1 MSNSQPMRRKSPR
14 APSISLDEAIERVL
28 QIYEKEKRHAA
39 PTEVVVQDMGYKSAN
54 NGAALSVLAS
64 IRYYGLLER
73 PQEGKL
79 SVSKDFENYQYA
91 PDEQVKRGLLL
102 KWLRSPQ
109 VFADLIDRYPGG
121 FPSDTKLRFDLMD
134 RGFSPAAADS
144 VVSVFRRSVEFV
156 GFVGSEA
163 APAVE
168 VIPRA
173 FAPEPMAPGISS
185 NNAPRPRIE
194 PQPPSLGNQ
203 NEGDDKIPVRLTG
216 GRKAWVIVPMPFYEA
231 DKARIKAQIDLLL
244 VDDCDALLD

>member
-1 MSNSQPMRRKSPR
+1 MSRSHPERKKSPR
-14 APSISLDEAIERVL
+14 APSIALDEAIERVL
-28 QIYEKEKRHAA
+28 RIYEKEKRHAA

-73 PQEGKL
+73 PQDGKL
-79 SVSKDFENYQYA
+79 SVSKEFENYQYA

-121 FPSDTKLRFDLMD
+121 FPSDANLRFDLMD

-156 GFVGSEA
+156 GFDGSEA
-163 APAVE
+163 APVVEPLPQASAVE
-168 VIPRA
+168 LLGPA
-173 FAPEPMAPGISS
+173 AASS
-185 NNAPRPRIE
+185 NALRPRIE
-194 PQPPSLGNQ
+194 PQHPSPENQ
-203 NEGDDKIPVRLTG
+203 NEGDDKIPVRLPG
-216 GRKAWVIVPMPFYEA
+216 GRKAWLIVPTPFYEA
-231 DKARIKAQIDLLL
+231 DKARLKAQIDLLL
-244 VDDCDALLD
+244 AEDRDPLLD

>member
-1 MSNSQPMRRKSPR
+1 MSRSHPERKKSPR
-14 APSISLDEAIERVL
+14 APSIALDEAIERVL
-28 QIYEKEKRHAA
+28 RVYEKEKRHAA

-79 SVSKDFENYQYA
+79 SVSKEVENYQYA

-121 FPSDTKLRFDLMD
+121 FPSDANLRFDLMD

-156 GFVGSEA
+156 GFDGSEA
-163 APAVE
+163 AAAVE
-168 VIPRA
+168 VTPQASAVEPI
-173 FAPEPMAPGISS
+173 APAAPSS
-185 NNAPRPRIE
+185 NVLRPRIE
-194 PQPPSLGNQ
+194 SQRSSLENQ
-203 NEGDDKIPVRLTG
+203 NEGDDRIPVRLTG
-216 GRKAWVIVPMPFYEA
+216 GRKAWLIVPTPFYEA
-231 DKARIKAQIDLLL
+231 DKARLKAQIDLLL
-244 VDDCDALLD
+244 AEDRDPLLN